1 MQKSRKLFRRNSTSV
16 AVPMR
21 HDSCLIFRIH
31 SLRVS
36 ILSPSFR
43 RWKYPKL
50 QSTHQLFDEI
60 PRMEATQPSL
70 SHPKFQPNL
79 SPLPPRHPTD
89 HRRPL
94 VSVTRRLAL
103 SSSLSSLVFLSE
115 PARAFDFGF
124 VKPGQ
129 TVEDA
134 VGAVRGHA
142 RSLLAVK
149 PLLESE
155 SWEEAQREMRERS
168 ALLKQDVYTI
178 IQSRPGGERP
188 RLRKLY
194 SDLFNGVSKLDY
206 AARERDGPRVWRCYE
221 KMSAALEEIL
231 SLI

>member
-1 MQKSRKLFRRNSTSV
+1 
-16 AVPMR
+16 
-21 HDSCLIFRIH
+21 
-31 SLRVS
+31 
-36 ILSPSFR
+36 
-43 RWKYPKL
+43 
-50 QSTHQLFDEI
+50 
-60 PRMEATQPSL
+60 MEAIQPSL
-70 SHPKFQPNL
+70 SQPKFQPNL
-79 SPLPPRHPTD
+79 SPLPLQHPTALP
-89 HRRPL
+89 RPL

-103 SSSLSSLVFLSE
+103 TSSLSSLVFFSSCTILRPE
-115 PARAFDFGF
+115 PAKAFEFGF

-149 PLLESE
+149 PLLEAG
-155 SWEEAQREMRERS
+155 SWEDAQREMRESS

-194 SDLFNGVSKLDY
+194 AELFNGVSKLDY
-206 AARERDGPRVWRCYE
+206 AARDRDGPRVRQCYE
-221 KMSAALEEIL
+221 KISAALKEIL